1 MGYPKVTC
9 DLNKLLE
16 NVNAAADLM
25 HEGGRTLAAVTKS
38 FCADAPIVE
47 MLERSRCDWI
57 ADSRVKN
64 LAPMKTQKPRFLLRI
79 AQPWET
85 ALLGGAAAFNLL
97 ATAAFHML

>member
-38 FCADAPIVE
+38 FCADAPIVD
-47 MLERSRCDWI
+47 MLNRSR
-57 ADSRVKN
+57 
-64 LAPMKTQKPRFLLRI
+64 
-79 AQPWET
+79 
-85 ALLGGAAAFNLL
+85 
-97 ATAAFHML
+97 